1 MSKGLD
7 REIEQVREAGT
18 RVLRIDATDD
28 DLAVMGANFMDGRR
42 RLATFE
48 SSLRTTRESVHREL
62 NAHPFETSKA
72 EASGH

>member
-7 REIEQVREAGT
+7 QEIELVRSAGT
-18 RVLRIDATDD
+18 RVIRIDATDD

-48 SSLRTTRESVHREL
+48 SSLRTTRASVKREL
-62 NAHPFETSKA
+62 DVHPFQPTRS
-72 EASGH
+72 HQ

>member
-7 REIEQVREAGT
+7 REIELVRAAGT

-48 SSLRTTRESVHREL
+48 SSLRTTRASVKREL
-62 NAHPFETSKA
+62 DARPFHSTPS
-72 EASGH
+72 HQ